1 MSNDYYTNI
10 GVGALIVSAFG
21 SLVATAKM
29 LAGIKPRLERAE
41 DDINKLDGEKAEKS
55 EIISLETL
63 MNTQFKSV
71 EKQFISQGREIGE
84 IKAGVNKLLDRRNEP
99 R

>member
-1 MSNDYYTNI
+1 MANDYYTNLGI
-10 GVGALIVSAFG
+10 GALIVSAFG
-21 SLVATAKM
+21 SLIATAKT
-29 LAGIKPRLERAE
+29 LAGIKPRLARVE
-41 DDINKLDGEKAEKS
+41 DDINKLDDEKAEKL

-63 MNTQFKSV
+63 MSTQFKSV

>member
-1 MSNDYYTNI
+1 MSDDYYTNI
-10 GVGALIVSAFG
+10 GIGALIVSAFG

-41 DDINKLDGEKAEKS
+41 DDINKLDGKKAEKL
-55 EIISLETL
+55 EITSLEIL
-63 MNTQFKSV
+63 MSTQFKGV